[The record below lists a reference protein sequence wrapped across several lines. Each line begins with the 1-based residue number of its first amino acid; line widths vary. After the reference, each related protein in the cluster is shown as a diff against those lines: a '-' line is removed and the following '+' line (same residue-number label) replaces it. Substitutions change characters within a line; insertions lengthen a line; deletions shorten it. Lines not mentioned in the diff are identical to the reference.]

1 MQPFRAWSAQMRW
14 EGPATVPP
22 SPAFRFALWDAVHI
36 KVVIEPP
43 QSEIPV
49 WQGSEVF
56 EERMRALTQH
66 GRLKLPPWTAKR
78 KIDSHK
84 ASIHLDLTSTREEE
98 AVVYRVYKH
107 DNMVTKE
114 VTFICIYFLCLGLGW
129 EFSKLQIDE
138 QFCTFA
144 FQTYNAI
151 NQAKSGILLIDVDLR
166 TLGHLSWCKNN
177 PTCIKC

>member
-1 MQPFRAWSAQMRW
+1 MRW
-14 EGPATVPP
+14 EERAIVPP

-84 ASIHLDLTSTREEE
+84 ASIHLAFTSTREEE

-107 DNMVTKE
+107 DNMVSRE
-114 VTFICIYFLCLGLGW
+114 VTFASLCLWYLGGW
-129 EFSKLQIDE
+129 ELTNLLTDE

-144 FQTYNAI
+144 FQTLNHYTI
-151 NQAKSGILLIDVDLR
+151 NQARLGVFLIDVVHLR
-166 TLGHLSWCKNN
+166 SLGHPSCGKNN
-177 PTCIKC
+177 QTCIKC

>member
-1 MQPFRAWSAQMRW
+1 MRW
-14 EGPATVPP
+14 EERAIVPP

-84 ASIHLDLTSTREEE
+84 ASIHLAFTSTREEE

-107 DNMVTKE
+107 DNMVSRE
-114 VTFICIYFLCLGLGW
+114 VTFASLCLWYLGGW
-129 EFSKLQIDE
+129 ELTNLLTSE

-144 FQTYNAI
+144 FQTLNHYTI
-151 NQAKSGILLIDVDLR
+151 NQARLGMVLIDVVHLR
-166 TLGHLSWCKNN
+166 SLGHPSWGKNN
-177 PTCIKC
+177 LACIKC

>member
-1 MQPFRAWSAQMRW
+1 MRW
-14 EGPATVPP
+14 EERAIVPP

-84 ASIHLDLTSTREEE
+84 ASIHLAFTSTREEE

-107 DNMVTKE
+107 DNMVSRE
-114 VTFICIYFLCLGLGW
+114 VTFASLCLWYLGGW
-129 EFSKLQIDE
+129 ELTNLLTDDH
-138 QFCTFA
+138 FCTFA
-144 FQTYNAI
+144 FQTLNHYTI
-151 NQAKSGILLIDVDLR
+151 IQARLWMVLIDVVHVCS
-166 TLGHLSWCKNN
+166 LGHPSWGKNN
-177 PTCIKC
+177 LTCIKC

>member
-1 MQPFRAWSAQMRW
+1 MRW
-14 EGPATVPP
+14 EERAIVPP

-84 ASIHLDLTSTREEE
+84 ASIHLAFTSTREEE

-107 DNMVTKE
+107 DNMVSRE
-114 VTFICIYFLCLGLGW
+114 VTFASLCLWYLGGW
-129 EFSKLQIDE
+129 ELTNRLTDE

-144 FQTYNAI
+144 FQTLKHYTI
-151 NQAKSGILLIDVDLR
+151 N
-166 TLGHLSWCKNN
+166 
-177 PTCIKC
+177 

>member
-1 MQPFRAWSAQMRW
+1 MRW
-14 EGPATVPP
+14 EGLAIVPP

-49 WQGSEVF
+49 WQGSEAF

-66 GRLKLPPWTAKR
+66 GRLKLPPWTTKR

-98 AVVYRVYKH
+98 SVSFLLA
-107 DNMVTKE
+107 N
-114 VTFICIYFLCLGLGW
+114 TFSPIKTMPGQIIF
-129 EFSKLQIDE
+129 FS
-138 QFCTFA
+138 
-144 FQTYNAI
+144 
-151 NQAKSGILLIDVDLR
+151 LLL
-166 TLGHLSWCKNN
+166 HL
-177 PTCIKC
+177 

>member
-1 MQPFRAWSAQMRW
+1 MRPFRAWSAQMRW
-14 EGPATVPP
+14 EGRAIVPP
-22 SPAFRFALWDAVHI
+22 SPAFRFALWDTVHI

-66 GRLKLPPWTAKR
+66 GRLKLPPWMAKR

-84 ASIHLDLTSTREEE
+84 ASIHLDLTGTREEE
-98 AVVYRVYKH
+98 AMVYRVYKH
-107 DNMVTKE
+107 DNMATREITFVCICFLWLGGGE
-114 VTFICIYFLCLGLGW
+114 VR
-129 EFSKLQIDE
+129 KLQIDE

-144 FQTYNAI
+144 FQTYHNAI
-151 NQAKSGILLIDVDLR
+151 NQA
-166 TLGHLSWCKNN
+166 
-177 PTCIKC
+177 

>member
-1 MQPFRAWSAQMRW
+1 MQW
-14 EGPATVPP
+14 EGLAIVPP
-22 SPAFRFALWDAVHI
+22 SPAFRVALWDAVHI

-49 WQGSEVF
+49 WQGSEAF

-98 AVVYRVYKH
+98 SVSLLLAKV
-107 DNMVTKE
+107 
-114 VTFICIYFLCLGLGW
+114 
-129 EFSKLQIDE
+129 FSPIE
-138 QFCTFA
+138 TMP
-144 FQTYNAI
+144 
-151 NQAKSGILLIDVDLR
+151 G
-166 TLGHLSWCKNN
+166 
-177 PTCIKC
+177 

>member
-1 MQPFRAWSAQMRW
+1 MRW
-14 EGPATVPP
+14 EGRAIVPP

-84 ASIHLDLTSTREEE
+84 ASIHLDLTTTREEE
-98 AVVYRVYKH
+98 AVVHRVYKH
-107 DNMVTKE
+107 DSNVTRDI
-114 VTFICIYFLCLGLGW
+114 TFACICFLCLGGW
-129 EFSKLQIDE
+129 EFRKLQIDE
-138 QFCTFA
+138 QFCTFS
-144 FQTYNAI
+144 FQSYHSAI
-151 NQAKSGILLIDVDLR
+151 NQAKLGMVLIDVVNWR
-166 TLGHLSWCKNN
+166 TLGHLSWCKN
-177 PTCIKC
+177 KC